1 MNFPQ
6 PPILLID
13 VDGVISL
20 FGGLQTGPA
29 TDPTLVPALVDGVPH
44 FLSRR
49 AAVQLGRLASLF
61 ECVWCTGW
69 EERAEEHLPRLL
81 DLPGGWPHLRF
92 SEFPVPDAHWKLS
105 AIDAHAGHRAAAGVG
120 RRRARFTMPPMGR
133 RAPRPDPPDQHRSGR
148 GPDRCAGP
156 KTDRMGR
163 VAQERSVRTTT
174 SGGRRKRSG
183 SPAVPTPVET

>member
-6 PPILLID
+6 QPILLID

-20 FGGLQTGPA
+20 FGGPQTGPA
-29 TDPTLVPALVDGVPH
+29 GDLSLVPALVDGLPH

-49 AAVQLGRLASLF
+49 AASELVRLASVF

-92 SEFPVPDAHWKLS
+92 SEFPVPDAHWKLP
-105 AIDAHAGHRAAAGVG
+105 AIDAHVGASRPVAWVDDAHDARCLQWAAE
-120 RRRARFTMPPMGR
+120 
-133 RAPRPDPPDQHRSGR
+133 RPGPTLLISTDPAEGLTVVQ
-148 GPDRCAGP
+148 
-156 KTDRMGR
+156 
-163 VAQERSVRTTT
+163 T
-174 SGGRRKRSG
+174 SRLIEWAESL
-183 SPAVPTPVET
+183 SASE

>member
-1 MNFPQ
+1 MHSPQ
-6 PPILLID
+6 QPILLID

-29 TDPTLVPALVDGVPH
+29 MDPTLVGALVDGVPH

-49 AAVQLGRLASLF
+49 AAVQLGRLASVF

-92 SEFPVPDAHWKLS
+92 SEFPIPDAHWKLP
-105 AIDAHAGHRAAAGVG
+105 AIPHVGASRPVAWVDDAHDARCVQWAAE
-120 RRRARFTMPPMGR
+120 
-133 RAPRPDPPDQHRSGR
+133 RP
-148 GPDRCAGP
+148 
-156 KTDRMGR
+156 
-163 VAQERSVRTTT
+163 
-174 SGGRRKRSG
+174 
-183 SPAVPTPVET
+183 VPTLLISTDPALGLTDGQAARLIEWAGSLRTPA